1 MMGSLQGLPQSN
13 EGEPK
18 RQVHGQLQVHAVSSD
33 LEAAILHSTLEAE
46 SCGGKL
52 NAQGLGPASRLT
64 G

>member
-18 RQVHGQLQVHAVSSD
+18 WRVHSQLQVHAVSCD

-46 SCGGKL
+46 SCDGKL
-52 NAQGLGPASRLT
+52 SAQGLGPGTRLT